1 MSRDPDPSAEHSL
14 SLIADCLDALV
25 DKVDRVA
32 DELAALRKPRPAD
45 IHRQAMLAAALVAA
59 EVRDEAEDDRAK
71 AMMAGWYQA
80 ADKVA
85 RRILDLANKPPS
97 ENG

>member
-1 MSRDPDPSAEHSL
+1 MSRDPDPSAESSL
-14 SLIADCLDALV
+14 DRIADFLGELV
-25 DKVDRVA
+25 DEVARVA
-32 DELAALRKPRPAD
+32 GELAELRKPRPAD

-59 EVRDEAEDDRAK
+59 EVRDEAEEDRAK

-85 RRILDLANKPPS
+85 RRILELANKPA